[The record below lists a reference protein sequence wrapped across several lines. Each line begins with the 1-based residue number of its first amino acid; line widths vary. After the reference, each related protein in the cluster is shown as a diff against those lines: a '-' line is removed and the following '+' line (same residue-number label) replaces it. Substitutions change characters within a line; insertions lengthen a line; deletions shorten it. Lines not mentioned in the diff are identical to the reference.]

1 MALGRKL
8 NFKALE
14 ESFHNHKLGSS
25 LPYFS
30 RDAFRH
36 CLVYDLVARE
46 KYIDVMNFIWTIR
59 KQKLR
64 LVLQSYLFCLTI
76 ITGDLVS
83 GKSNRVPR
91 NIVS

>member
-46 KYIDVMNFIWTIR
+46 KYIDVMNFI
-59 KQKLR
+59 
-64 LVLQSYLFCLTI
+64 
-76 ITGDLVS
+76 
-83 GKSNRVPR
+83 
-91 NIVS
+91 